1 MACVYCL
8 RLGSLTSGVV
18 TGGEQDTTGG
28 LPDPDDMTGSWCAE
42 DTILADQELLDA
54 VGSTD
59 LCDLLCDLR
68 VPVATITT
76 NDKESVLSA
85 LRNRLEDADD
95 ERFGVVLLLEDLDLL
110 AKTRTGN
117 CQRA

>member
-1 MACVYCL
+1 
-8 RLGSLTSGVV
+8 V

-59 LCDLLCDLR
+59 LCNLLCDLR

-76 NDKESVLSA
+76 DDKESVLSA